1 MTPKYINISNDSALL
16 EYNKVLKYF
25 MDTTN
30 VLNITVKN
38 KNSLEINFNLI
49 RDFIENMTT
58 KPNIYGLLTKT
69 SNSKWELRYV
79 GQRKSKDITQ
89 RLRQHL
95 ITKHSKTGSQLEKV
109 KKELKT
115 DLQIGV
121 KLISVMPNELR
132 HYYEVKLLQD
142 IKTIDWNINK

>member
-1 MTPKYINISNDSALL
+1 MNPKYINVINDSKLL

-25 MDTTN
+25 IDTTN
-30 VLNITVKN
+30 VLNVTVKN
-38 KNSLEINFNLI
+38 KNSLEIDFNII
-49 RDFIENMTT
+49 RAFIENMPT

-69 SNSKWELRYV
+69 SNSQWKLRYV

-109 KKELKT
+109 IKELKN
-115 DLQIGV
+115 DVQLGI
-121 KLISVMPNELR
+121 KLISVMPDELR
-132 HYYEVKLLQD
+132 HYYEEKLLRD
-142 IKTIDWNINK
+142 IKTLDWNIKK